1 MQEEQLPEN
10 KSTHN
15 GNALDSKG
23 FIRDGLEYLKHLV
36 SLDEDKADPL
46 QTIKEIERGVVFR
59 GTNVWILI
67 FSILIASLGLN
78 VNSTAVVIGA
88 MLISP
93 LLGPIMGVGMG
104 VGINSLDLI
113 KKSLINLATMMIIS
127 IVISAIYFA
136 LTPLP
141 DAQSELLARTT
152 PTIFDVAIAFFGGLA
167 GIVAGSRSEK
177 SNVIPGVAIA
187 TALMP
192 PLCTAGYGLGT
203 LQWNFFIGAFYL
215 FFINSVFICLGT
227 VLIVRYLKY
236 PQKVFV
242 DKKRKKKVQA
252 YITMFVIITMLPSI
266 YIAYGVVKES
276 VFTRS
281 AQQFVNTNF
290 TFENTRIIHSSF
302 KFGNRDSSS
311 IDITLYGEP
320 LSEEVIEFLQLRLP
334 QFGLNKTKLM
344 INQGGLVGND
354 AYLAKNFNE
363 TIKTGLLEDIYNQR
377 EVLIDSLTK
386 EKNMLQQQISE
397 YNFLGENPK
406 EICEEI
412 GIQYPGV
419 VSFSLGKQIK
429 GRINSPLVD
438 TTVTA
443 LVKINNKAF
452 RNKVTFEKWIKTR
465 LKNKEIEI
473 IYY

>member
-1 MQEEQLPEN
+1 MKEELPVEKVQADESN
-10 KSTHN
+10 H
-15 GNALDSKG
+15 LDSKG
-23 FIRDGLEYLKHLV
+23 FLRNTLNYLKHLV

-46 QTIKEIERGVVFR
+46 QTIKEIEKGVVFR

-78 VNSTAVVIGA
+78 INSAAVVIGA

-104 VGINSLDLI
+104 VAINSLGLI

-141 DAQSELLARTT
+141 DAQSELLARTR

-167 GIVAGSRSEK
+167 GIIAGSRSEK

-203 LQWNFFIGAFYL
+203 FQWNFFIGAFYL

-242 DKKRKKKVQA
+242 DNKRKKRVQA
-252 YITMFVIITMLPSI
+252 YIAVFAIITMLPSI
-266 YIAYGVVKES
+266 YIAIGVVKES
-276 VFTRS
+276 VFSRS
-281 AQQFVNTNF
+281 AQQFINSNF
-290 TFENTRIIHSSF
+290 TFDNTRVIHTSS
-302 KFGNRDSSS
+302 KYISKDSSM
-311 IDITLYGEP
+311 IDVTLYGEP
-320 LSEEVIEFLQLRLP
+320 LSQEVIEILEQRLI
-334 QFGLNKTKLM
+334 QFGLQNTKLS
-344 INQGGLVGND
+344 INQGGLVGDN

-377 EVLIDSLTK
+377 EILIDSLSK
-386 EKNMLQQQISE
+386 EKNRLQKQIFE
-397 YNFLGENPK
+397 YNFLGEDPK

-419 VSFSLGKQIK
+419 VSFALGKHIK
-429 GRINSPLVD
+429 GNINSSKID

-443 LVKINNKAF
+443 LVQINNKTF
-452 RNKVTFEKWIKTR
+452 RKKETFEKWIKIR
-465 LKNKEIEI
+465 LKNKEMEI